1 MSVFATF
8 LRGVNMAGH
17 CKIKMTDLSKLYRKL
32 GYKNAVTYIQSGNV
46 VLSSQESAEMIA
58 SKIEKGIMDEFGY
71 TVPVMIRSVGEFEK
85 IYRLNPFIS
94 ENDFDPAKS
103 SVIFLNS
110 EPDQIQISKMA
121 GVDYP
126 PDRFFI
132 IGKEIFI
139 YCPNGFGRTKLYTNF
154 FEARM
159 KVTGTARN
167 WKTVEAINEMILNF
181 K

>member
-17 CKIKMTDLSKLYRKL
+17 CKIKMTDLSKLYRQL
-32 GYKNAVTYIQSGNV
+32 GYTDAVTYIQSGNI
-46 VLSSQESAEMIA
+46 VLSSQESSEMIA
-58 SKIEKGIMDEFGY
+58 TKIEKGIMEEFGY
-71 TVPVMIRSVGEFEK
+71 TVPVMIRSIGEIDK

-94 ENDFDPAKS
+94 EKDFDPAKS

-110 EPDQIQISKMA
+110 EPDQIQISRVA

-126 PDRFFI
+126 PDRFCI

-167 WKTVEAINEMILNF
+167 WKTISAIIEIACAF
-181 K
+181 